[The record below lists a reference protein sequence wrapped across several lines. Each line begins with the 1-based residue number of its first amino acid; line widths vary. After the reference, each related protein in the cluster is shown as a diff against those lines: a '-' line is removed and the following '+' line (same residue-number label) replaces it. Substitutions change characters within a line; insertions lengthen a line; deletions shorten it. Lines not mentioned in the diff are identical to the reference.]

1 MTNKCNQV
9 QIFWQNKYPTK
20 IKNNS
25 KLLKIC
31 YTKSKFVCFYFIE
44 LAFKQTLSFEPRVNN
59 ENIIIFT
66 KTISF
71 KILDNFA

>member
-25 KLLKIC
+25 KLLKIR

-71 KILDNFA
+71 KILDNFV